1 MGLGRMEGF
10 NFFGREFEKHRERE
24 RDKLIFEFNNM
35 TSILFKKS

>member
-24 RDKLIFEFNNM
+24 RQTNI
-35 TSILFKKS
+35 